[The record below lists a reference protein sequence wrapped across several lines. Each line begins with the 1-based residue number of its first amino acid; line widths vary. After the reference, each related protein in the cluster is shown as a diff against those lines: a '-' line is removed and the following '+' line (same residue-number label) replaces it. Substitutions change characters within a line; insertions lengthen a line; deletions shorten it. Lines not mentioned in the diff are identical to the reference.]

1 MMGRPFLYPFSL
13 KGVGGPGD
21 SASDRAH
28 PGDAHTSAARPQ
40 ARGPGWRQQVRKF
53 TAKQP
58 RPAAARVKLHIAEHY
73 LSENLSDSNTYYE
86 KGRGRA
92 QSAALVEDGKQTTG

>member
-1 MMGRPFLYPFSL
+1 M
-13 KGVGGPGD
+13 
-21 SASDRAH
+21 
-28 PGDAHTSAARPQ
+28 
-40 ARGPGWRQQVRKF
+40 RKF

-92 QSAALVEDGKQTTG
+92 QSAALVEDGKQTPGPVELEESSPRAPATLLKLTGRVMNGDMILDDT